1 MPRYFLELAYK
12 GTAYHG
18 FQVQDTGHTIQAEV
32 EKAMQVLF
40 REQFTLTGSSRT
52 DSGVHALQN
61 FFHFDTE
68 LVLPTERLY
77 NLNAILPKDIAVKGL
92 YPVPDTAHCR
102 FDAVSRSYKYFIYK
116 EKNPFLADRA
126 WHYPFPLNLAKLQE
140 GATILKDYTDFTSFS
155 KRNTQVHTFICNLQE
170 SYWTDEGDQLV
181 YHVSS
186 NRFLRGMVRGLV
198 GTMLKMGREQIDT
211 VAFRA
216 IIEAKDCT
224 RADFSTPPQGLFLCK
239 VTFPDG
245 LASFLSAQI
254 QA

>member
-32 EKAMQVLF
+32 ERALEVLF
-40 REQFTLTGSSRT
+40 RKHFILTGSSRT

-68 LVLPTERLY
+68 LVLPTEKVY

-126 WHYPFPLNLAKLQE
+126 WHFPYPLNMDKLRE
-140 GATILKDYTDFTSFS
+140 GAAILKDYTDFTSFS
-155 KRNTQVHTFICNLQE
+155 KRNTQVHTFLCNLLE
-170 SYWTDEGDQLV
+170 SYWTEEGGQWV

-198 GTMLKMGREQIDT
+198 GTMLKMGREQIDAA
-211 VAFRA
+211 AFRA

-224 RADFSTPPQGLFLCK
+224 RADFSTPPQGLFLYK

-245 LASFLSAQI
+245 LASFLSPQI